1 MCFAKKII
9 QIKKNDF
16 QNFNLKAKRKGF
28 QTWKLF

>member
-9 QIKKNDF
+9 QIKKKDF

-28 QTWKLF
+28 QT